1 MILIISGLA
10 VLHYVEEI
18 YFYAPQGRKPNL
30 YNNIDGERYGGM
42 IGDVLKTCECI
53 AVTVKCL
60 DGKILNYV
68 KSHFVNLIYIK
79 SAEDRKL
86 KIFSL
91 NLAGKIWSI
100 CFFLQL
106 KFQSFLVILE
116 TFEKTVFFDSF

>member
-60 DGKILNYV
+60 DGKILNYE
-68 KSHFVNLIYIK
+68 KNHFLNLIYLK
-79 SAEDRKL
+79 SARVTEM
-86 KIFSL
+86 KIVLS
-91 NLAGKIWSI
+91 NWEGKIWSI
-100 CFFLQL
+100 CFFYKL
-106 KFQSFLVILE
+106 SFDH
-116 TFEKTVFFDSF
+116 F

>member
-60 DGKILNYV
+60 DGKILNYE
-68 KSHFVNLIYIK
+68 KNHFLNQIYIK
-79 SAEDRKL
+79 SDRDREM
-86 KIFSL
+86 KIVLS
-91 NLAGKIWSI
+91 NRADKILSI
-100 CFFLQL
+100 CFLLQL
-106 KFQSFLVILE
+106 KFRSF
-116 TFEKTVFFDSF
+116 